1 MGLIY
6 IVVLA
11 ASLGAIVRYL
21 LPGRSSYGLLLLPA
35 ISVAVASVAWGV
47 FTWVGIDQG
56 AVWMW
61 LVVLG
66 AGTLVAIGA
75 ALYLP
80 RHRARLE
87 AAQLAELTDPRRV
100 VA

>member
-11 ASLGAIVRYL
+11 AALGAITRYL

-35 ISVAVASVAWGV
+35 ISIVVSSIAWGA
-47 FTWVGIDQG
+47 FTWAGIDQG
-56 AVWMW
+56 TVWMW

-66 AGTLVAIGA
+66 AGALAAIGA

-80 RHRARLE
+80 RHRAALE
-87 AAQLAELTDPRRV
+87 ATQLAELTDPRRV
-100 VA
+100 A